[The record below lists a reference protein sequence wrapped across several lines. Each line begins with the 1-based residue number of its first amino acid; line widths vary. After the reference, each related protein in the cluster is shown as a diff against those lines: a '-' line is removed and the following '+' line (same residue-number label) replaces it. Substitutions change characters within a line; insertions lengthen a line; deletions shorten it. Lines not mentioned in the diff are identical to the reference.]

1 VTKRHTT
8 AGIATRWSRNPWYSR
23 GSGRSTETRGRRN
36 DICET
41 TRIRLFPGGLL
52 VVRIRRPIGDAL
64 ISIGA
69 LAILLAVL
77 VSVDERVRQQVSL
90 RLTGG
95 SAQAELR
102 GAGVQVQDVAAVI
115 IDAARHQS
123 IEHAPMMLFVVAASV
138 LFLFMLRT

>member
-1 VTKRHTT
+1 LRDDT
-8 AGIATRWSRNPWYSR
+8 YS
-23 GSGRSTETRGRRN
+23 SISW
-36 DICET
+36 
-41 TRIRLFPGGLL
+41 GLL
-52 VVRIRRPIGDAL
+52 VVRIKRPISDAL